1 MANEKEI
8 ISLIIYVSVLIV
20 ILVIFVVAFFLAYHR
35 QKTKLLIEKAEDKKR
50 FEEELAKTQ
59 TEIQEQTLKN
69 VSWELHDNIGQLLS
83 VAKMQLTML
92 ENQVPEA
99 QKKQFEEATDI
110 LGRGVNEIRQ
120 LSHSLNAD
128 FILNVGLE
136 EALRAEVGRF
146 KRLNFLKVDF
156 KVEGKAVSIDKKD
169 EVIIF
174 RIFQECFSNCIKY
187 SRATLL
193 SVCIRY
199 LPGEVVISA
208 ADNGVGFDLKDTDR
222 GVGIFNMRRRAALIG
237 AKLSL
242 NVKINEGV
250 SVTLVYPY
258 KPTKTKNE

>member
-1 MANEKEI
+1 MEQKEI
-8 ISLIIYVSVLIV
+8 QLLILASSIILLILLV
-20 ILVIFVVAFFLAYHR
+20 ALVVIFSLFHKR
-35 QKTKLLIEKAEDKKR
+35 KTRLLIQKAEDKKH

-92 ENQVPEA
+92 ESNVPEA
-99 QKKQFEEATDI
+99 QQKQFEEAANI
-110 LGRGVNEIRQ
+110 LGQGVSEIRQ

-136 EALRAEVGRF
+136 EALKAEAERF
-146 KRLNFLKVDF
+146 KRLNFLKIDF
-156 KVEGKAVSIDKKD
+156 KVEGEAASIDKKD

-187 SRATLL
+187 SKAILL
-193 SVCIRY
+193 TIRISY
-199 LPGEVVISA
+199 MQEQVVISA
-208 ADNGVGFDLKDTDR
+208 TDNGVGFNIKEVGE
-222 GVGIFNMRRRAALIG
+222 GVGILNMRRRAKLIG
-237 AKLSL
+237 AELSI
-242 NVKINEGV
+242 KAKKNEGV

-258 KPTKTKNE
+258 KPTNTKDE

>member
-1 MANEKEI
+1 MLLVA
-8 ISLIIYVSVLIV
+8 LV
-20 ILVIFVVAFFLAYHR
+20 VIFSLFHR
-35 QKTKLLIEKAEDKKR
+35 RKTRLLIQKAEDKKH

-92 ENQVPEA
+92 ENEVPDT
-99 QKKQFEEATDI
+99 QKKQFGEAADI
-110 LGRGVNEIRQ
+110 LGRGVSEIRQ
-120 LSHSLNAD
+120 LSHSLNSD

-136 EALRAEVGRF
+136 EALKAEAARF
-146 KRLNFLKVDF
+146 KRLNFLNIDF
-156 KVEGKAVSIDKKD
+156 KTEGEAVPIDKKD

-193 SVCIRY
+193 SVRIRY
-199 LPGEVVISA
+199 LPEEIVITA
-208 ADNGVGFDLKDTDR
+208 TDNGVGFDIEEAGN
-222 GVGIFNMRRRAALIG
+222 GVGILNMRRRAELIG

-242 NVKINEGV
+242 KAKINEGV

-258 KPTKTKNE
+258 KPTETQNE

>member
-1 MANEKEI
+1 MEQKEI
-8 ISLIIYVSVLIV
+8 QLLILASSIILLMLLAA
-20 ILVIFVVAFFLAYHR
+20 LVIIFSLFHR
-35 QKTKLLIEKAEDKKR
+35 RKTKLLIQKAKDKKH

-99 QKKQFEEATDI
+99 QKKQFEEAADI
-110 LGRGVNEIRQ
+110 LGRGVGEIRQ

-136 EALRAEVGRF
+136 EALKAEAARF
-146 KRLNFLKVDF
+146 KRLNFLKIDF
-156 KVEGKAVSIDKKD
+156 EVEGEAVSIDKKD

-193 SVCIRY
+193 SIFIHY
-199 LPGEVVISA
+199 LPGEMVVSA
-208 ADNGVGFDLKDTDR
+208 TDNGVGFDMEECGK
-222 GVGIFNMRRRAALIG
+222 GVGILNMRRRAELIG
-237 AKLSL
+237 AKLSI
-242 NVKINEGV
+242 KAKKNEGV
-250 SVTLVYPY
+250 SVTLVYPF
-258 KPTKTKNE
+258 KPTNTKDE